1 MTANDEHNSLDPDF
15 SIPSLHRGGPGEGW
29 IMNSVRKSTPH
40 LASPHERGGIFD
52 LCPKGGL
59 ILNLE
64 KIRKEFPVT
73 EELIFFDHARV
84 APVPERVRKV
94 VTAFIEDAT
103 RFGTAHYET
112 WMVGIE
118 QARKSFARLINA
130 GTDEV
135 AFVKNTSEGL
145 SIVANGLDWKSGDNV
160 VIPDIEFPANV
171 YPWWNLKR
179 LGVETRMVHAVEGRV
194 LFDDLVKQV
203 DARTRLISISS
214 VECNSGFRCDLNRIG
229 AFCKEKGILFC
240 VDAIQSLGLLPMDV
254 KRDHIDFLSADG
266 HKWMLSVEGLG
277 GFYISRDVLEKVYP
291 VTVGWGNMVNAAD
304 FMNYEFAFRP
314 DAQRFEEGSPN
325 TMSIHAFGSALDLL
339 LETGIENIEQRVMAL
354 GDTILEQLQKRGLKI
369 YSSTQPEERSGNIA
383 FVMNQDV
390 SRLYDWMLEN
400 KVKITVRDGLVRLSP
415 HFYNSEDEI
424 LRCFDLLDKYLKN

>member
-1 MTANDEHNSLDPDF
+1 
-15 SIPSLHRGGPGEGW
+15 
-29 IMNSVRKSTPH
+29 
-40 LASPHERGGIFD
+40 
-52 LCPKGGL
+52 L

-64 KIRKEFPVT
+64 KISKEFPVT

-84 APVPERVRKV
+84 APLPECVRKV
-94 VTAFIEDAT
+94 VTKFVDDAT
-103 RFGTAHYET
+103 YFGTAHYET
-112 WMVGIE
+112 WMSAIE
-118 QARKSFARLINA
+118 RSRANFARLINA
-130 GTDEV
+130 EIDEV

-145 SIVANGLDWKSGDNV
+145 AIVANGLNWKPGDNV

-194 LFDDLVKQV
+194 LFDDLAKQV

-214 VECNSGFRCDLNRIG
+214 VECNSGFRSDLNRIG
-229 AFCKEKGILFC
+229 AFCKEKDILFC

-277 GFYISRDVLEKVYP
+277 GFYISKDVLEKVYP

-304 FMNYEFAFRP
+304 FMNYEFTFRP
-314 DAQRFEEGSPN
+314 GAQRFEEGSPN
-325 TMSIHAFGSALDLL
+325 TMSIHAFGSALNLL
-339 LETGIENIEQRVMAL
+339 LETGIENIERQVMAL
-354 GDTILEQLQKRGLKI
+354 GDTVLAQLQKRGLKI
-369 YSSTQPEERSGNIA
+369 YSSTRPEERSGNIS
-383 FVMNQDV
+383 FTLEKDI
-390 SRLYDWMLEN
+390 SRLDAWMLEN
-400 KVKITVRDGLVRLSP
+400 KVKLTVRDGLVRLSP

-424 LRCFDLLDKYLKN
+424 FRFFDLLDEYLKN

>member
-1 MTANDEHNSLDPDF
+1 M
-15 SIPSLHRGGPGEGW
+15 
-29 IMNSVRKSTPH
+29 
-40 LASPHERGGIFD
+40 
-52 LCPKGGL
+52 
-59 ILNLE
+59 
-64 KIRKEFPVT
+64 

-84 APVPERVRKV
+84 APLPERVRKV
-94 VTAFIEDAT
+94 VTAFVDDAT
-103 RFGTAHYET
+103 RYGTAHYET
-112 WMVGIE
+112 WVADID
-118 QARKSFARLINA
+118 QARKKFAHLINA

-179 LGVETRMVHAVEGRV
+179 LGVNTRMVPAVEGRV

-203 DARTRLISISS
+203 DAQTRLISISS
-214 VECNSGFRCDLNRIG
+214 VECNSGFRSDLNRIG
-229 AFCKEKGILFC
+229 AFCKDKGILFC
-240 VDAIQSLGLLPMDV
+240 VDAIQSLGILPMDV

-277 GFYISRDVLEKVYP
+277 GFYISKDVLEKVYP

-314 DAQRFEEGSPN
+314 NAQRFEEGSLN
-325 TMSIHAFGSALDLL
+325 TMSIHAFGAALDLL
-339 LETGIENIEQRVMAL
+339 LETGIENIEKRVMAL
-354 GDTILEQLQKRGLKI
+354 GDRVLEQLNQRGLKV
-369 YSSTQPEERSGNIA
+369 YSSTRQEERSGNIA

-390 SRLYDWMLEN
+390 SQLYEWMLKN
-400 KVKITVRDGLVRLSP
+400 KVKLTVRDGLVRLSP
-415 HFYNSEDEI
+415 HFYNNEDEI
-424 LRCFDLLDKYLKN
+424 DSFFDLLDKFVELKR

>member
-1 MTANDEHNSLDPDF
+1 M
-15 SIPSLHRGGPGEGW
+15 
-29 IMNSVRKSTPH
+29 
-40 LASPHERGGIFD
+40 D
-52 LCPKGGL
+52 LE
-59 ILNLE
+59 N
-64 KIRKEFPVT
+64 IRKEFPVT
-73 EELIFFDHARV
+73 QELIFFDHARV
-84 APVPERVRKV
+84 APLPERVRKV
-94 VTAFIEDAT
+94 VTGFVDEAT

-112 WMVGIE
+112 WMAGIE
-118 QARKSFARLINA
+118 RSRKSFARLINA

-179 LGVETRMVHAVEGRV
+179 LGVETRMVHAIEGRV

-203 DARTRLISISS
+203 DARTRLISVSS
-214 VECNSGFRCDLNRIG
+214 VECNSGFRFDLNRIG
-229 AFCKEKGILFC
+229 TFCKEKGILFC

-277 GFYISRDVLEKVYP
+277 GFYISKDVLEKVYP
-291 VTVGWGNMVNAAD
+291 VTVGWGNMVNAEN
-304 FMNYEFAFRP
+304 FMDYEFAFRP
-314 DAQRFEEGSPN
+314 GARRFEEGSPN

-339 LETGIENIEQRVMAL
+339 METGIENIERRVMTL
-354 GDTILEQLQKRGLKI
+354 GDTILEQLNRRGLKV
-369 YSSTQPEERSGNIA
+369 YSSTREGERSGNIA
-383 FVMNQDV
+383 FIMNQDI
-390 SRLYDWMLEN
+390 SRLDKWMLEN
-400 KVKITVRDGLVRLSP
+400 KVKLTVRDGLVRLSP

-424 LRCFDLLDKYLKN
+424 LKFFDLLDGYSKK

>member
-1 MTANDEHNSLDPDF
+1 LD
-15 SIPSLHRGGPGEGW
+15 I
-29 IMNSVRKSTPH
+29 
-40 LASPHERGGIFD
+40 
-52 LCPKGGL
+52 
-59 ILNLE
+59 E

-84 APVPERVRKV
+84 APLPERVRKV
-94 VTAFIEDAT
+94 VTEFVDDAT

-112 WMVGIE
+112 WLAGID
-118 QARKSFARLINA
+118 QSRKSFARLINA

-145 SIVANGLDWKSGDNV
+145 SIVANGLDWKTGDNV

-179 LGVETRMVHAVEGRV
+179 LGVETRMVRSVEGRV

-203 DARTRLISISS
+203 DARTKLISISS
-214 VECNSGFRCDLNRIG
+214 VECNSGFRCELNRIG
-229 AFCKEKGILFC
+229 EFCKERDILFC
-240 VDAIQSLGLLPMDV
+240 VDAIQSLGILPMDV

-291 VTVGWGNMVNAAD
+291 VTVGWGNMINAAD
-304 FMNYEFAFRP
+304 FMNYEFEFRP
-314 DAQRFEEGSPN
+314 GAQRFEEGSPN
-325 TMSIHAFGSALDLL
+325 TMSIHAFGAALDLL
-339 LETGIENIEQRVMAL
+339 LETGIENIEKRVMIL
-354 GDTILEQLQKRGLKI
+354 GNTILEQLHQRGLKV
-369 YSSTQPEERSGNIA
+369 YSSTRPGERSGNIA
-383 FVMNQDV
+383 FVVNQDI
-390 SRLYDWMLEN
+390 SRLYEWMMEN
-400 KVKITVRDGLVRLSP
+400 KVKLTVRDGLIRLSP

-424 LRCFDLLDKYLKN
+424 FKFFDLLDKYLK

>member
-1 MTANDEHNSLDPDF
+1 LDF
-15 SIPSLHRGGPGEGW
+15 
-29 IMNSVRKSTPH
+29 
-40 LASPHERGGIFD
+40 
-52 LCPKGGL
+52 
-59 ILNLE
+59 E
-64 KIRKEFPVT
+64 KIRQEFPVT

-84 APVPERVRKV
+84 APLPERVRQV
-94 VTAFIEDAT
+94 VAAFVDDAT
-103 RFGTAHYET
+103 RFGTAHYES
-112 WMVGIE
+112 WIAGIE
-118 QARKSFARLINA
+118 QSRKNFARLINA

-229 AFCKEKGILFC
+229 TFCKEKGILFC
-240 VDAIQSLGLLPMDV
+240 VDAIQSLGILPMDV

-277 GFYISRDVLEKVYP
+277 GFYISKDVLEKVYP

-304 FMNYEFAFRP
+304 FMNYEFEFRP
-314 DAQRFEEGSPN
+314 GAKRFEEGSLN

-339 LETGIENIEQRVMAL
+339 LETGIENIEKRVMTL
-354 GDTILEQLQKRGLKI
+354 GDTILEQLHRRGLKV
-369 YSSTQPEERSGNIA
+369 YSSVQPEERSGNIA
-383 FVMNQDV
+383 FVMDQDI
-390 SRLYDWMLEN
+390 SQLYEWMMKN
-400 KVKITVRDGLVRLSP
+400 KVKLTVRDGLVRLSP

-424 LRCFDLLDKYLKN
+424 LRFFDLLDNFIKGV